1 MRVERFDGAAA
12 VMLDEARRRGLYVIA
27 RFQDVEDRTLVVND
41 GAVERAVSGR
51 TAGVG
56 VQVITSEGWS
66 GFAASDDA
74 SAESA
79 RGLVARAGSLA
90 RASGVLDPEINREVF
105 DLPGDGRRVVPRRA
119 PELGAVSLADQTHA
133 LCEANR
139 ALKDVAAGLP
149 VRSAHVVV
157 DDEWRVVRS
166 DGTDVSFPLPRAYV
180 RHDLTIR
187 SSDGRTT
194 LGATLSGA
202 DSRVLLAPENVA
214 ALDRRTRAAF
224 RRARAV
230 LGAPRVRAG
239 SYKLAI
245 DHALA
250 KGLAHEAFGHACE
263 TDVVEISILAT
274 GGRLRLGEE
283 VGPRSVSIVDGPIPG
298 DYADQPISANGL
310 ERQTVTIIRDGVLE
324 SGLGDLFSARPAGS
338 PVTGACRTGSYRQR
352 PTPRMTNIRMVVSDP
367 LPLPAETEDPEPE
380 EVAAALRAGGL
391 VEPGEPVLYLSG
403 YRGGQAHPKNGD
415 FMFACS
421 GTYDLTDGVAP
432 RRPATFSG
440 RSLSALRSV
449 TAALGELRLDALG
462 SCGKNGQYVPTSGG
476 SHAVVVLEVNPH
488 VTVGSQ
494 T

>member
-1 MRVERFDGAAA
+1 VRVERFDGAAA
-12 VMLDEARRRGLYVIA
+12 VVLDEARRLGLYAIA
-27 RFQDVEDRTLVVND
+27 RFQDVEDRTLVVDD
-41 GAVERAVSGR
+41 GAVERAVSRR

-56 VQVITSEGWS
+56 VQVVTSEGWS

-74 SAESA
+74 SAEST
-79 RGLVARAGSLA
+79 RRLVARAGALA
-90 RASGVLDPEINREVF
+90 RASGALDPEANREVF
-105 DLPGDGRRVVPRRA
+105 DLRGDGRRIVPRRA
-119 PELGAVSLADQTHA
+119 LELGAVPLADQTRA

-139 ALKDVAAGLP
+139 ALNDAAAGFA

-157 DDEWRVVRS
+157 DDEWRVVRT
-166 DGTDVSFPLPRAYV
+166 DGTDVSFALPRAYV
-180 RHDLTIR
+180 RHDLTVR
-187 SSDGRTT
+187 SSEGRTT

-202 DSRVLLAPENVA
+202 DSRVLLDPENVA
-214 ALDRRTRAAF
+214 TLDRRARASL

-230 LGAPRVRAG
+230 LEAPRVRSG

-263 TDVVEISILAT
+263 TDVAEISILAT
-274 GGRLRLGEE
+274 DGRLRLGEE
-283 VGPRSVSIVDGPIPG
+283 VGPRNVSIVDGPIAG

-310 ERQTVTIIRDGVLE
+310 ERQTVHIIRDGVLE
-324 SGLGDLFSARPAGS
+324 SGLGDLFSARRAGS
-338 PVTGACRTGSYRQR
+338 RVTGACRAGSYRQR

-367 LPLPAETEDPEPE
+367 LALHMEPE
-380 EVAAALRAGGL
+380 DLEPEDVAAALRSAGL

-440 RSLSALRSV
+440 QSLSALRSV
-449 TAALGELRLDALG
+449 AAALGDLRLDAMG
-462 SCGKNGQYVPTSGG
+462 ACGKNGQFVPSSGG
-476 SHAVVVLEVNPH
+476 SHAVVVLEANPR